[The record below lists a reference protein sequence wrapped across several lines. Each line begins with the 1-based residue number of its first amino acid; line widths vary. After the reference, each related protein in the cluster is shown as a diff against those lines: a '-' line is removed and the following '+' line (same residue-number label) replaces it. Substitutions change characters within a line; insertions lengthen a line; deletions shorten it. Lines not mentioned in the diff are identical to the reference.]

1 MFSRTRTA
9 AVGVLALL
17 LSGSFVPGAAPAL
30 AEPQPGAS
38 QSTIDTDFR
47 EDPYFSAEQK
57 ELLQALAKRST
68 EPLRAESW
76 PHGRSTGRLE
86 LAVPSEL
93 PAEASLAEHAVA
105 FVERNALLWR
115 LDSAKQLK
123 VTAVKEAGDCST
135 VTLGLVGPEKLRV
148 FNAVINVV
156 VSPEGLIRAVAGHVS
171 GDPAGDPKGA
181 RIDAEAAAKVL
192 RTQLRNRGGHEAA
205 EGPLPAPTEMILD
218 PFYLTDGAHQATRG
232 WVFDGEAEGNGE
244 LKRAQEVAA
253 SAVTTGAP
261 VVHVVDQSAGAV
273 TVSGPSISLPSNQVA
288 GCPDGNPVR
297 WLGEVVVDPMTNTP
311 AYVGLGH
318 LNVRT
323 SGSTAT
329 ERAYDV
335 LGKPFMLDLYGDRAV
350 RQHLR
355 DPQEIAGVGGRT
367 RVRFQEY
374 YGGLPVEGAGLTVTL
389 LPGGNAESVTG
400 RFVYFPQTN
409 TVPDIAGKEALSGA
423 YQEYLRIECGADA
436 TCRKVAADEYTR
448 ATVTAEPVILSA
460 EIFRGT
466 RVPDG
471 EERIAYRMA
480 FPRRIMFWDAD
491 RGGALWGYPT
501 VDHAIPH
508 TIRNAEAGNRV
519 EIVNGVPAAGIT
531 PHADST
537 AVSAALAAID
547 AYYLGLGRN
556 GFDGRGG
563 SADVVV
569 RADLDNAFWCPTGF
583 LDQCGTR
590 MLFGTNLTADD
601 VVGHEFTHGVVEF
614 TADFVR
620 GGEPGALNEHYSDV
634 MANVIFPDARAGEW
648 NVGEE
653 SPMGAVRDMANPGRL
668 GHPGHYAL
676 LTRNCADPEACVHS
690 WAGVPNRAAV
700 LIADGG
706 VPGSR
711 HPGVGRDTLG
721 QLYFTTLATG
731 GMGSSD
737 LFLHE
742 RVNTIASC
750 RQLVQLGQPIGGR
763 TPTLADCDHV
773 ARAFDTVG
781 VNATTEIGWT
791 RFSAGLFGSSTDVET
806 RSGLLLYNGC
816 TIANQILRAEDP
828 SGRVRTSDVA
838 DGLAV
843 DFVGEWGAYVLARG
857 AASDPRSR
865 MVQYRIWTNWFHA
878 GVVDVDEVYAKPAGM
893 TDDQCRQPAG
903 QMHRRTLFSTARVSH
918 WAVFFDGGR
927 GDERVNSGLMLPAGC
942 QIESVRGLHYHGGV
956 PEGAPA
962 LWLSHQGLHGFR
974 ISRPSLDP
982 RALETDVHWWH
993 EGISAIFV
1001 RVQYDIFEPAGV
1013 DCLTT
1018 GLRTTP

>member
-1 MFSRTRTA
+1 MFSRARMA

-17 LSGSFVPGAAPAL
+17 LSGSFVLSSVSAQ
-30 AEPQPGAS
+30 AEPQAEAPR
-38 QSTIDTDFR
+38 STIDNDFR
-47 EDPYFSAEQK
+47 EDPHFSAEQK
-57 ELLQALAKRST
+57 KLLQALAERST

-76 PHGRSTGRLE
+76 SHGRTVGRLE

-105 FVERNALLWR
+105 FVERNLLLWR
-115 LDSAKQLK
+115 LDSARQLR
-123 VTAVKEAGDCST
+123 VTAVREAGDCST
-135 VTLGLVGPEKLRV
+135 VTLQLVGPDKLPV
-148 FNAVINVV
+148 FNAVIGVV
-156 VSPEGLIRAVAGHVS
+156 VSPDGIIRAVAGHVT
-171 GDPAGDPKGA
+171 GDPVGEPQGA

-192 RTQLRNRGGHEAA
+192 RTHLKDRGGHESA
-205 EGPLPAPTEMILD
+205 EGTLPEPTEMILD
-218 PFYLTDGAHQATRG
+218 PFYLTDGAHQATRS
-232 WVFDGEAEGNGE
+232 WVFDGADDGGE
-244 LKRAQEVAA
+244 PKRTRAVSTVE
-253 SAVTTGAP
+253 VTTNAAP

-273 TVSGPSISLPSNQVA
+273 TVTGPSISLPGQEVA
-288 GCPDGNPVR
+288 GCGQANPVR
-297 WLGEVVVDPMTNTP
+297 WLGEVVVDPMTGTP

-318 LNVRT
+318 LNVKT
-323 SGSTAT
+323 TGSTAT

-335 LGKPFMLDLYGDRAV
+335 LSKPFMLDLYGDRAV
-350 RQHLR
+350 RRHLR
-355 DPQEIAGVGGRT
+355 DAREIAGVGGRT

-389 LPGGNAESVTG
+389 LPNGNAESVSG
-400 RFVYFPQTN
+400 RFVYFPHVN
-409 TVPDIAGKEALSGA
+409 TVPDISEREALATA
-423 YQEYLRIECGADA
+423 YEEYLRIVCGSDDK
-436 TCRKVAADEYTR
+436 CRRAAADEYAN
-448 ATVTAEPVILSA
+448 ATVTARPVILSA
-460 EIFRGT
+460 EIFQGT
-466 RVPDG
+466 RVPTG
-471 EERIAYRMA
+471 EERLAYRME
-480 FPRRIMFWDAD
+480 FPRRVVFWDAD
-491 RGGALWGYPT
+491 HGGALWGYPT

-508 TIRNAEAGNRV
+508 TIRNRAAGNRV
-519 EIVNGVPAAGIT
+519 EIVNGTPAAGIT

-537 AVSAALAAID
+537 AVSAALGAVD

-556 GFDGRGG
+556 GFDDQGG
-563 SADVVV
+563 SVDVAV
-569 RADLDNAFWCPTGF
+569 RAGVDNAFWCRTGF

-614 TADFVR
+614 TADFVG

-634 MANVIFPDARAGEW
+634 LANVIFPDARAGEW
-648 NVGEE
+648 KLAEE
-653 SPMGAVRDMANPGRL
+653 SPMGAVRDMANPGAF
-668 GHPGHYAL
+668 GDPGHYAL
-676 LTRNCADPEACVHS
+676 LTHNCADPEYCVHS

-706 VPGSR
+706 VPGSA

-721 QLYFTTLATG
+721 QLYFTTLSTG

-781 VNATTEIGWT
+781 VTATTEIGWT
-791 RFSAGLFGSSTDVET
+791 RFSAGLFGGSTEVET
-806 RSGLLLYNGC
+806 RSGLSLHNGC

-838 DGLAV
+838 DGLAI
-843 DFVGEWGAYVLARG
+843 DFVGEWGTYVLARG
-857 AASDPRSR
+857 AASDPRNR
-865 MVQYRIWTNWFHA
+865 AVQYRIWTNWFHA
-878 GVVDVDEVYAKPAGM
+878 GVVDVDEVFAKPAGL
-893 TDDQCRQPAG
+893 TDDQCRQPAASV
-903 QMHRRTLFSTARVSH
+903 HRRTLFSTAQVAH
-918 WAVFFDGGR
+918 WAVFFNGGS
-927 GDERVNSGLMLPAGC
+927 GDDRVNAGLLLPAGC
-942 QIESVRGLHYHGGV
+942 QIESVRGLHYHHGV

-982 RALETDVHWWH
+982 RALETNVRWWH
-993 EGISAIFV
+993 EGISGIFV

-1013 DCLTT
+1013 NCLTN